1 MLLFNYGYYE
11 FWQAYD
17 PANDYYGPQKVTFDG
32 PTLTIYINPPETEI
46 DVKVDLYSNWK
57 EWVQVRDHAKY
68 PQAFSAVG
76 GDPITATLALGTT
89 YFLENGWRLKPYVG
103 DYVLTVDGNLFT
115 REEGANPVIPTTGVS
130 VNFFRSNLVDLIE
143 PTLEGSQVDL
153 SNTALTNIADNV
165 WDEVVNTKGT
175 TARDQLGN
183 KIATKT
189 QDIALS

>member
-1 MLLFNYGYYE
+1 MLLWNFGYYE

-17 PANDYYGPQKVTFDG
+17 PANDYYGPQKVTYDG
-32 PTLTIYINPPETEI
+32 ATRTVYVNPPETELN
-46 DVKVDLYSNWK
+46 VKIDLYSNWK
-57 EWVQVRDHAKY
+57 EWVQVRDNAKY
-68 PQAFSAVG
+68 PPAFTAIG

-89 YFLENGWRLKPYVG
+89 YFLENGWRLKPWEG
-103 DYVLTVDGNLFT
+103 NYVLTVDGNLFT

-153 SNTALTNIADNV
+153 SNTALTDLADAV
-165 WDEVVNTKGT
+165 WDEVINTKGT
-175 TARDQLGN
+175 IARDQLGN